1 MASMGYAVQNAELE
15 VKKKISRC
23 GFFGFFFHFCLL
35 PSLSIAATDPL
46 GLANGTNHLFV
57 DNTNAS
63 CSDSYSRTQALS
75 PNTPWCNIEPAVSN
89 ASLQPD
95 DTIYV
100 KGGTYR
106 VSMGTTDPYAAP
118 SDNCLITPVKDGT
131 SGHPITV
138 AAYNN
143 EAVLIDGRADVRDYN
158 GDGAVDQNWN
168 QCHWSSSCNSP
179 CNGIPNQTSC
189 DATWY
194 MNYTWVEGYPY
205 YEDKGQFWQD
215 SQLIPSL
222 TTGNLAGFST
232 AGRWM
237 KVPASKR
244 IFYRSSTGSSPVNT
258 GYSSCSV
265 FFNFVG
271 RHYWTIDGI
280 DTLGATDT
288 GYLLSYEN
296 VSAKTNPSTDIT
308 LQNLNVSYDGDNACA
323 PGRDGT
329 YGHGLEISGS
339 SANILVKDSVFTQD
353 VSECVHVSNTCTN
366 RQCGE
371 HFTGNTMAYCG
382 QDPGWNSQCTDNGSF
397 SDEKAQGIIVR
408 SDGGVYEDN
417 TFNNNDGSAFILE
430 SENSHGEGL
439 ARPSNVTLSR
449 NWFLDNKGAGVEAA
463 CVYGNSPSTNNL
475 IDTNVF
481 INNSLDND
489 FMGQLWLAGNCDDYK
504 LYSNTLISSPY
515 WGIHL
520 SKYDNGDCV
529 WDSGSGA
536 CIPAGTEITNN
547 ISSYNGRSNLQDKLA
562 EISLCP
568 ECLDTSLQYNL
579 IFDTSGT
586 VLDLGNTALA
596 CSQIS
601 GQSGNNLCQ
610 DPKFVDLAR
619 RDIHLTANSVA
630 IDSGN
635 SLSSLNRDIDND
647 LRPQGTEF
655 DIGADEYVVS
665 LSLTPPQNI
674 HISDTRP

>member
-1 MASMGYAVQNAELE
+1 MKAKFILA
-15 VKKKISRC
+15 
-23 GFFGFFFHFCLL
+23 LL
-35 PSLSIAATDPL
+35 LIPIISIAATDPL
-46 GLANGTNHLFV
+46 GLANGTDHLFV

-89 ASLQPD
+89 ASLQPG

-106 VSMGTTDPYAAP
+106 VSMGTSDPYAAP
-118 SDNCLITPVKDGT
+118 SDNCLMTPVKDGT

-143 EAVLIDGRADVRDYN
+143 EDVLIDGRINVMDYN
-158 GDGAVDQNWN
+158 GDGNVDQTWN
-168 QCHWSSSCNSP
+168 QCHWSSSCTSP

-189 DATWY
+189 EATWY
-194 MNYTWVEGYPY
+194 MNYQWVEGYPY

-244 IFYRSSTGSSPVNT
+244 IFYRSTAGSSPVNT

-271 RHYWTIDGI
+271 RHYWTVDGI
-280 DTLGATDT
+280 DALGATDT

-296 VSAKTNPSTDIT
+296 VPNKTNPSTDIT
-308 LQNLNVSYDGDNACA
+308 LQNLKVSYDGDNACT
-323 PGRDGT
+323 PSRDGT

-339 SANILVKDSVFTQD
+339 SSNILVKDSLFTQD

-366 RQCGE
+366 RNCGE
-371 HFTGNTMAYCG
+371 HFVGNTMAYCG
-382 QDPGWNSQCTDNGSF
+382 QDPGWNSQCTNFSEF

-408 SDGGVYEDN
+408 SDGGVYENN
-417 TFNNNDGSAFILE
+417 TFNNNDGTAFILE

-439 ARPSNVTLSR
+439 AHPSNVTISR
-449 NWFLDNKGAGVEAA
+449 NTFKDNKGAGVEAA
-463 CVYGNSPSTNNL
+463 CVYGNSPSSNNL

-481 INNSLDND
+481 INNALDND

-515 WGIHL
+515 WGIRL
-520 SKYDNGDCV
+520 SKYDDGDCV
-529 WDSGSGA
+529 WDSGSGS
-536 CIPAGTEITNN
+536 CLPSGTEIVNN
-547 ISSYNGRSNLQDKLA
+547 ISAFTGNSNLSDKQA

-568 ECLDTSLQYNL
+568 DCLNNLSLQYNL
-579 IFDTSGT
+579 MYDTSGT
-586 VLDLGNTALA
+586 ILEQGNTSLN

-601 GQSGNNLCQ
+601 GNNICHDPQFVNLSGRN
-610 DPKFVDLAR
+610 
-619 RDIHLTANSVA
+619 IHLSSSSVA
-630 IDSGN
+630 IDSGH
-635 SLSSLNRDIDND
+635 SISSLNRDIDND
-647 LRPQGTEF
+647 TRPQGTEF

-665 LSLTPPQNI
+665 LSLASPQNI
-674 HISDTRP
+674 HIVDTHP